1 MESQAILFVLIACM
15 VLLLLITIYIIK
27 DFKYREKN
35 REQIYRQ
42 KSEYSYRENKMAEN
56 RILLE
61 RIKQLEYEIIEL
73 KRNNSRVIKENLS
86 DEILSDEMDMD
97 ENEFKNILNYKIFKD
112 KNKDI
117 LDLYDKGFPKES
129 IAKNL
134 NRSIREVEMVINLIR

>member
-1 MESQAILFVLIACM
+1 MESQAVLFVLIGCM
-15 VLLLLITIYIIK
+15 VLLLLITIYMIK
-27 DFKYREKN
+27 DFKFRAKN

-42 KSEYSYRENKMAEN
+42 GNAYNYRESKIAED

-61 RIKQLEYEIIEL
+61 RIKQLEYEVMEL
-73 KRNNSRVIKENLS
+73 KSTSRNVTKENFNDETLS
-86 DEILSDEMDMD
+86 EEKDID
-97 ENEFKNILNYKIFKD
+97 ENEFKTILNYKILKD

-117 LDLYDKGFPKES
+117 LDLYDKGFSKES